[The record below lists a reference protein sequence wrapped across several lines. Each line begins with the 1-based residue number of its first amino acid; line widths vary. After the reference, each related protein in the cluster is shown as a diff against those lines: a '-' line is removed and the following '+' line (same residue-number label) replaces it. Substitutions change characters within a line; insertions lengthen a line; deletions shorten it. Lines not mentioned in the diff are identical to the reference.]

1 MSKIRIAICLLFFSL
16 TSLVAQNIEKL
27 KLVDNEIPKEYA
39 LTEKEKAFSIQ
50 ARLFYKNPDMYSMII
65 GKVKNKEVQNFEGS
79 NDSGSI
85 MYFEF
90 EENFTAERFL
100 KGLLWGQSKKPTN
113 EHPEEIFVKGNL
125 LLIWSFTKNSPLK
138 LLSKNKIESLLK

>member
-1 MSKIRIAICLLFFSL
+1 MSKHSVFICLLFFSL

-27 KLVDNEIPKEYA
+27 KLVDNEIPKEYT
-39 LTEKEKAFSIQ
+39 LTENDNAFSIQ

-65 GKVKNKEVQNFEGS
+65 GKVKNKEVQNFQSS

-90 EENFTAERFL
+90 EENFTVESFL

-113 EHPEEIFVKGNL
+113 DHPEEFFVKGNL
-125 LLIWSFTKNSPLK
+125 LIIWSFTKNSALK

>member
-1 MSKIRIAICLLFFSL
+1 MSKYGIVICLLFFSL
-16 TSLVAQNIEKL
+16 TDLVAQNIEKL
-27 KLVDNEIPKEYA
+27 KILENEMPKEYK
-39 LTEKEKAFSIQ
+39 LTENDKAISIQ

-65 GKVKNKEVQNFEGS
+65 GKVKNKEVQNFVSS

-90 EENFTAERFL
+90 EDDFSGESFL

-125 LLIWSFTKNSPLK
+125 LIIWSFTKNSELK
-138 LLSKNKIESLLK
+138 ILSKNKVETLLK